1 MLTAVESD
9 KLTQQERQQKEP
21 DQTQVEPEREEGPKQ
36 SVSGRGAAIR
46 PAWKKNNTATILDE
60 EIAAT
65 GNLPKKLVINSPNP
79 EPYSFVKLPLFIE
92 GYFNSQLK
100 TFSNIHYLLMSILT
114 QNSQFLTLVSD
125 AL

>member
-1 MLTAVESD
+1 M
-9 KLTQQERQQKEP
+9 
-21 DQTQVEPEREEGPKQ
+21 
-36 SVSGRGAAIR
+36 
-46 PAWKKNNTATILDE
+46 ILDE

-65 GNLPKKLVINSPNP
+65 GNLPKKLVINSQNL

-92 GYFNSQLK
+92 EYFNSQLK